1 MHLLHPTHA
10 LGRVGYAL
18 LAGTAAALALG
29 AFAPAVVTG
38 LAAWDTAGLVL
49 LSLAWW
55 HIWTLGADETAKRAA
70 GDDPGRT
77 AVYAL
82 VLLTSAI
89 SVFAATAIAH
99 HADALVLDSNLLIL
113 LCLGTVALSWSL
125 THTSFTMRYAHLY
138 YRDDDE
144 GRGGLE
150 FPGGAPPTYF
160 DFAYFSFTIGM
171 CFQVSDVT
179 ISSGQIRR
187 AVLLHALMSFA
198 YSTVILAFTLNLTFG
213 AFG

>member
-1 MHLLHPTHA
+1 M
-10 LGRVGYAL
+10 GYAL
-18 LAGTAAALALG
+18 LAGAIATLAFA
-29 AFAPAVVTG
+29 AFAPVVVTV
-38 LAAWDTAGLVL
+38 LAGWDTAGLVL
-49 LSLAWW
+49 LALAWW
-55 HIWTLGADETAKRAA
+55 HIWRLGADETAKRAA

-82 VLLTSAI
+82 VLLASGV
-89 SVFAATAIAH
+89 SLFAATAIAH
-99 HADALVLDSNLLIL
+99 HADTLVLDPNVLVL
-113 LCLGTVALSWSL
+113 LCLGTVGLSWAL

-144 GRGGLE
+144 GRGGLD
-150 FPGGAPPTYF
+150 FPGGAQPTYF

-198 YSTVILAFTLNLTFG
+198 YSTVILAFALNLTFG